1 MENEVRLYLKYI
13 KRIMSEEESL
23 VPQYIVTAVRLPT
36 GAIELAVNSQDIA
49 GKIDYILGAYNDNM
63 ELKTNSD
70 IKMEDALVV

>member
-1 MENEVRLYLKYI
+1 MENEVRHYLKYV
-13 KRIMSEEESL
+13 RSVMNEEESP